1 MATELILVRHPPV
14 AKAWTGRCYGQSD
27 MGLSREGQAM
37 IPALVDE
44 LAALRPDYIAH
55 SDMRRTRELALPLAR
70 RLGLIAHPAPYWRE
84 RHFGTWEGQR
94 WNAIYSGTGNA
105 MDGMLD
111 APDSFRPG
119 NEGETTRELIQRVA
133 LAIDAIPKTGR
144 TIIVAHGGSIAA
156 ARLLSAKA
164 PACEIANYIPHVGE
178 AVSIEWAWTMP
189 QN

>member
-1 MATELILVRHPPV
+1 
-14 AKAWTGRCYGQSD
+14 
-27 MGLSREGQAM
+27 M

-105 MDGMLD
+105 MDGMID
-111 APDSFRPG
+111 APDTFRPG
-119 NEGETTRELIQRVA
+119 GTGETTKELLHRTVEA
-133 LAIDAIPKTGR
+133 LSCLPTANR
-144 TIIVAHGGSIAA
+144 IVVITHGGPIAITRMQLEGCSFADLPGLITPPGSIVTLKTTSSVT
-156 ARLLSAKA
+156 R
-164 PACEIANYIPHVGE
+164 
-178 AVSIEWAWTMP
+178 
-189 QN
+189 